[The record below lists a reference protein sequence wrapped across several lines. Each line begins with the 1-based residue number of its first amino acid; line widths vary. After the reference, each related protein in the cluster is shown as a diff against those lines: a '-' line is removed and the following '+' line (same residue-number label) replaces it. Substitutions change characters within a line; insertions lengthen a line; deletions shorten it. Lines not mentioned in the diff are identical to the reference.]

1 MKGLRDKNKNTV
13 KNQEVAGDEVSGQDV
28 ESNETTEQ
36 KQNEK
41 KSLFEKWSDKF
52 RDFLDN
58 AE

>member
-1 MKGLRDKNKNTV
+1 MQKNKNTV
-13 KNQEVAGDEVSGQDV
+13 KNQEVAGDEVSGQDL

-36 KQNEK
+36 KDNEK